1 MDIEVITRC
10 RNVVVKGTAQICSN
24 ELLLKGPFVWRYF
37 YGNSLH
43 WEYLFKI
50 TTDVFPRILNN
61 LFEW

>member
-24 ELLLKGPFVWRYF
+24 ELLLRAHL
-37 YGNSLH
+37 YGGIFNENSLRR
-43 WEYLFKI
+43 EYLPKI
-50 TTDVFPRILNN
+50 IADVLPWILNN